1 MKLLFTVLACLINVN
16 IFSQTIPTNSNY
28 NEGVVWENVFTEGP
42 SGKVNRGIV
51 DSQGNCIVVFMPDDQ
66 TRIHKIHGETGDLIW
81 SITINNKVGFGV
93 SELVENNQSDY
104 IISGGSG
111 NTQERW
117 IARINGDNGEYLG

>member
-1 MKLLFTVLACLINVN
+1 MSLKSPTMRLLFTALTCLISVN

-28 NEGVVWENVFTEGP
+28 NEGVVWENVFTDGP

-51 DSQGNCIVVFMPDDQ
+51 DSQGNCIVVFMPDNK

-93 SELVENNQSDY
+93 SELVENDQSEHY
-104 IISGGSG
+104 I
-111 NTQERW
+111 W
-117 IARINGDNGEYLG
+117 W